1 VGFFVESRLPDLTA
15 AQAAARLGIKPE
27 TLYAYVSRGLLGR
40 HKGPEGSRF
49 DALEVE
55 SFADARRSS
64 RRAAAPTAGHSPGS
78 PLMTI
83 EHDITLLEDDRLYLR
98 GRDVA
103 ELAEEADF
111 ETVCWWLWTRDW
123 RPERWFAASGAGAAA
138 AAGVRAALPNAMTLR
153 EQMQVQVTVL
163 GSSDPL
169 RHDLSPSS
177 VARMGAEI
185 IGGVVA
191 ALPLAARPLAG
202 SLPLAGSEPGAD
214 ARIAARLWP
223 RLSARVP
230 DPDVLDLVDTA
241 LVLLIDH
248 DLAAST
254 LAVRAAASARA
265 HPYAVVAC
273 GLGALDSALHGNAGR
288 AAYAM
293 IGRRLAGD
301 PADRA
306 VAAAVVEHGR
316 VPGFG
321 HRVYRQADPRW
332 ELLVDRLRRIAPAA
346 PALVAVE
353 EIVAAV
359 RERIAVF
366 PNVDLALA
374 VLAHGLHLD
383 PGATELIFAL
393 ARCGGWIAHALAEYA
408 EPPLRLRPEGR
419 YVGP

>member
-1 VGFFVESRLPDLTA
+1 
-15 AQAAARLGIKPE
+15 
-27 TLYAYVSRGLLGR
+27 
-40 HKGPEGSRF
+40 
-49 DALEVE
+49 
-55 SFADARRSS
+55 
-64 RRAAAPTAGHSPGS
+64 
-78 PLMTI
+78 MTI

-98 GRDVA
+98 GRDVTD
-103 ELAEEADF
+103 LVGDADF
-111 ETVCWWLWTRDW
+111 ETVGWWLWTRDW
-123 RPERWFAASGAGAAA
+123 QPGRRFSASMAGAAA
-138 AAGVRAALPNAMTLR
+138 TAGVRRGLPETMSLR
-153 EQMQVQVTVL
+153 EQMLIQVTVL
-163 GSSDPL
+163 GSTDPL
-169 RHDLSPSS
+169 RHDLSPPS

-185 IGGVVA
+185 IGGTVA
-191 ALPLAARPLAG
+191 ALPLLGAEPGPAAGAGLDADGGLAG
-202 SLPLAGSEPGAD
+202 GGLADGGLAGGGVADGGLADGGLGGPGI
-214 ARIAARLWP
+214 ARRLWP
-223 RLSARVP
+223 RLSAHAPGPGAV
-230 DPDVLDLVDTA
+230 DLLEAA
-241 LVLLIDH
+241 LILLVDH

-293 IGRRLAGD
+293 IGRRLAGEPSD
-301 PADRA
+301 QA

-321 HRVYRQADPRW
+321 HRVYQRSDPRW
-332 ELLVDRLRRIAPAA
+332 EFLIERLSRTSPDAPAQ
-346 PALVAVE
+346 VAAR
-353 EIVAAV
+353 EIVATV

-374 VLAHGLHLD
+374 VLAHVLDLD